1 VPDDQQTPAAESDA
15 GDPGREFAELMSSA
29 AAAAAP
35 AGAEPWLNPDGSH
48 KYGTHP
54 DGSPKKAKG
63 RPRKSPS
70 LDELKAA
77 KAAQDTAAETPS
89 QAPDRAPAAGKRKTA
104 AGDGKTPGDPV
115 PQHRPGVITRG
126 MNKRYRQLGKML
138 RPLDHDIGQA
148 LVEMARNDADPP
160 EDGQE
165 PEDNSVGA
173 CWDDVARVN
182 PRIRRF
188 CLAVIQG
195 GAYGALVMAH
205 TPLGIAV
212 ALKFVSANP
221 GFIGRLILS
230 LAEPDEDTP
239 PGEGG
244 LPFGMTAEDMQ
255 EMLRMADK
263 IIPSEVLRDAA
274 AAGAQNGRPPGP
286 FPHHGQGARRQPKAT
301 TRAAR
306 KAS

>member
-1 VPDDQQTPAAESDA
+1 VADEPDRPGGEGNVD
-15 GDPGREFAELMSSA
+15 DPGRDFAALMSSA

-35 AGAEPWLNPDGSH
+35 EASEAP
-48 KYGTHP
+48 YGWTTDP
-54 DGSPKKAKG
+54 KTGERRPKKTAG

-77 KAAQDTAAETPS
+77 KAAQGAAAAAPP
-89 QAPDRAPAAGKRKTA
+89 APDRPPAAGKRKDAA
-104 AGDGKTPGDPV
+104 AGDGKPPGDPV

-148 LVEMARNDADPP
+148 LIEMARNDADPP

-182 PRIRRF
+182 PRVRRF

-195 GAYGALVMAH
+195 GAYGALVIAH
-205 TPLGIAV
+205 APLGLAV

-221 GFIGRLILS
+221 GFVGKLIIS

-239 PGEGG
+239 AGEGG

-263 IIPSEVLRDAA
+263 IIPGEVLREAA